1 MELWNLPKS
10 LQAFEETCV
19 GDYHRQKALR
29 WTKKEMEDHYGGD
42 AQAVM
47 KHKIQQGLVED
58 DENLPG
64 GQLFLIAR
72 KEDEHDS
79 GTRTGTLPMLAA

>member
-1 MELWNLPKS
+1 M
-10 LQAFEETCV
+10 QALEETCV
-19 GDYHRQKALR
+19 GDYHRKKALR

-42 AQAVM
+42 AEAVM

-58 DENLPG
+58 VENLPG
-64 GQLFLIAR
+64 GQLIAR

-79 GTRTGTLPMLAA
+79 GTRTGTLPILAA